1 MAAPVPL
8 LEEATNQQKKEYDAS
23 LKIYKKANGF
33 AVTLLSTTVED
44 EPLQLIVMY
53 KTAREMW
60 DKFTASYEQRSE
72 QRLEHLYL
80 QLLEYKK
87 DAHDS
92 IASHISKLQKLWLEL
107 NEESFRVDACKLP
120 QTLLIMRILS
130 TLPPEY
136 FDFRTTRES
145 VPRDQRSIAYLQER
159 LTMVEMRLSQKQ
171 NDSSASAAL
180 LVKERP
186 CKQNSANCK
195 NQSTGKKQEKD
206 YKT

>member
-1 MAAPVPL
+1 MLNGQIVAPVPL
-8 LEEATNQQKKEYDAS
+8 PEDATNQQTKEHDAS
-23 LKIYKKANGF
+23 LKILKKANGF
-33 AVTLLSTTVED
+33 AVTLLSTIVED

-60 DKFTASYEQRSE
+60 DKLTASYEQRCE

-130 TLPPEY
+130 TLPQEC
-136 FDFRTTRES
+136 FDFRSTWES

-159 LTMVEMRLSQKQ
+159 LTMVEIRLSQKQ
-171 NDSSASAAL
+171 YDSSASATL

-186 CKQNSANCK
+186 CK
-195 NQSTGKKQEKD
+195 
-206 YKT
+206 